1 MASAAAVGQLNQQL
15 RMDIAG
21 EAEVLVRAKG
31 ARQLAAVDP
40 PPQQKLRKLAAQD
53 EDGLQHAAVDA
64 SRQRSDEEVAT
75 IATNIAIGAA
85 TMAFAQQA
93 HGGLVKD
100 EQAAAARIQSM
111 QRGKQ
116 ARRELQEQRR
126 AATRIAAVQRG
137 KQGRRNVRAL
147 RPVGREPEPEPEP
160 QTAHVN

>member
-1 MASAAAVGQLNQQL
+1 
-15 RMDIAG
+15 MDIAG

-31 ARQLAAVDP
+31 ERQQAALDP
-40 PPQQKLRKLAAQD
+40 HPKKKLVKLAAQ
-53 EDGLQHAAVDA
+53 EEPAVGA

-85 TMAFAQQA
+85 SAAFAQQA
-93 HGGLVKD
+93 HGGLVED

-147 RPVGREPEPEPEP
+147 RQIGPEPEPEPEP
-160 QTAHVN
+160 TSEPEPAPEIAHVN